1 MKSLIL
7 IVLIFSSGALF
18 GFDELFEYKLK
29 HEKNYNPG
37 ESWIKLNF
45 DDSFAL
51 EFESE
56 DSFIRVGTCLE
67 KQDGNFYIIDNNL
80 HKFVAFNENGKF
92 LKKVGQI
99 GKGPGD
105 LYCPYFIRFFKNRIF
120 IHDNNGFEIF
130 GKDFN
135 FLKRIRTF
143 LIIHD
148 YIFFRENI
156 YCVPIGSYKENNPLI
171 LKLGMDGS
179 VQSGFYDERIGK
191 SALKN
196 DRVGYLGIVNDNL
209 IFIPTN
215 WNMIYVIDE
224 NLKLRKKIQIKY
236 GLLDDLEK
244 WNNKSLNNK
253 KGFRFWFANMIAS
266 VKTIQDR
273 IYVLLDIPRLE
284 IIQININGN
293 IEKHFYNDVDFRF
306 MRWTDFTVE
315 ENGNVPTFY
324 IMGYSI
330 GKEKKG
336 LSELGVYKLI
346 LPDHKGDR

>member
-1 MKSLIL
+1 
-7 IVLIFSSGALF
+7 
-18 GFDELFEYKLK
+18 
-29 HEKNYNPG
+29 
-37 ESWIKLNF
+37 
-45 DDSFAL
+45 
-51 EFESE
+51 
-56 DSFIRVGTCLE
+56 
-67 KQDGNFYIIDNNL
+67 
-80 HKFVAFNENGKF
+80 
-92 LKKVGQI
+92 
-99 GKGPGD
+99 
-105 LYCPYFIRFFKNRIF
+105 
-120 IHDNNGFEIF
+120 
-130 GKDFN
+130 
-135 FLKRIRTF
+135 
-143 LIIHD
+143 
-148 YIFFRENI
+148 
-156 YCVPIGSYKENNPLI
+156 VPIGSYKENNPLI